1 MTLSEMID
9 TSARLLETDKETD
22 GFAEFFA
29 RALNLAY
36 LTVARDKWRP
46 IKREKMSAC
55 RGKIRVDGLSEHYVL
70 LKNVYDLSG
79 AKLVSRAVKD
89 FIIVP
94 EGCTGVFVEYYY
106 LPPQMEEE
114 DEPVI
119 PSAYVDPY
127 AYVFFALSLYCSS
140 KKLHGEAAMWDT
152 RYRNII
158 DNVKEVRANFIL
170 PEREWR

>member
-1 MTLSEMID
+1 MTLSEMIEI
-9 TSARLLETDKETD
+9 SARMLEVDKETD
-22 GFAEFFA
+22 GFVEFFSN
-29 RALNLAY
+29 ALNLAY

-46 IKREKMSAC
+46 IKREKMSVC
-55 RGKIRVDGLSEHYVL
+55 RGKIRVESLSEHYVS
-70 LKNVYDLSG
+70 LKG
-79 AKLVSRAVKD
+79 AFDKEGTKLISRAVKD

-94 EGCTGVFVEYYY
+94 EGTTDVFVEYYY
-106 LPPQMEEE
+106 LPPEMESE

-127 AYVFFALSLYCSS
+127 VYVFFALSLYCSS
-140 KKLHGEAAMWDT
+140 KKLHGEATMWDT

-158 DNVKEVRANFIL
+158 DNVKEVRANFVL